1 MRALA
6 RSYCPLTA
14 VYSLDP
20 GQLLRITTT
29 STITS
34 SNTRIIL
41 GQSELGKCSSDLRF
55 NFPFFNPRKGQ
66 NSTVSNWYVYGWFI
80 HIILSIYEKVS
91 FTIVPDCN

>member
-20 GQLLRITTT
+20 GQLLRIATTTT
-29 STITS
+29 SN
-34 SNTRIIL
+34 NTRIIL

-55 NFPFFNPRKGQ
+55 NFPLFNPRKGP
-66 NSTVSNWYVYGWFI
+66 NSTVYNLYVYGWFI

>member
-1 MRALA
+1 MRALG

-20 GQLLRITTT
+20 GQLLRITT
-29 STITS
+29 TITS

-55 NFPFFNPRKGQ
+55 NFPLFNPRKGP
-66 NSTVSNWYVYGWFI
+66 NSTVLVYGWFI